1 MTFVLDNMADSEATS
16 GGSDDT
22 PLSVANSQANN
33 PGRDWRLYNVILL
46 GFSFMLIFTAFM
58 TCSMAEV
65 GLHKDMICRGSRGG
79 YP

>member
-1 MTFVLDNMADSEATS
+1 MGDSEVTS
-16 GGSDDT
+16 GESDDT
-22 PLSVANSQANN
+22 PGSVANSHN

-65 GLHKDMICRGSRGG
+65 GIKS
-79 YP
+79 

>member
-1 MTFVLDNMADSEATS
+1 MTFVLDNMADSEVTS
-16 GGSDDT
+16 GESDDA
-22 PLSVANSQANN
+22 PLSVTNSHN

-65 GLHKDMICRGSRGG
+65 GTKT
-79 YP
+79 